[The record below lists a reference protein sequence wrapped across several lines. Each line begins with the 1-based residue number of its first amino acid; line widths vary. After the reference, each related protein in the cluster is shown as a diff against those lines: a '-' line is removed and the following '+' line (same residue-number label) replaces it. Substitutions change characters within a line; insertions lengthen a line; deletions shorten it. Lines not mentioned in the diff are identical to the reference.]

1 MGHPYLR
8 SLLRLLLTMP
18 SYFVVAF
25 VVLAMRCAVYLLPL
39 GKIDLVL
46 PYLCQIGH
54 MTTYP
59 PMLVSDRAQSC
70 RVNHV
75 IDPTIRRYR
84 NVRSDVDFLCPV
96 RVAGGEQRPLR
107 TQTAAPPH
115 GLLYHRR
122 RIRQPGSR
130 LAPASRMRVGYSVP
144 VIADDQT
151 PSDHSL
157 KGQWTA
163 GSIPDR
169 IKVGVRQQ
177 QCATSS
183 PDAYFWRLRS
193 QCRTRYVVPP
203 GHVSELVKGFR
214 LILKRLTFKEPQ

>member
-1 MGHPYLR
+1 GFYSNGYGAPVPEVLIA
-8 SLLRLLLTMP
+8 L
-18 SYFVVAF
+18 VAYYV
-25 VVLAMRCAVYLLPL
+25 VVLRRSFRDPRGEVR
-39 GKIDLVL
+39 GV
-46 PYLCQIGH
+46 
-54 MTTYP
+54 P
-59 PMLVSDRAQSC
+59 PATGEGR
-70 RVNHV
+70 
-75 IDPTIRRYR
+75 
-84 NVRSDVDFLCPV
+84 DVDFLCPV

-107 TQTAAPPH
+107 SQTAAPPH

-130 LAPASRMRVGYSVP
+130 FAPASRMRVGYSVP
-144 VIADDQT
+144 VIAGDQT

>member
-1 MGHPYLR
+1 
-8 SLLRLLLTMP
+8 MP
-18 SYFVVAF
+18 SYFVVAS
-25 VVLAMRCAVYLLPL
+25 VVLALRCATYLLPL
-39 GKIDLVL
+39 GKIGLAL
-46 PYLCQIGH
+46 LYLCQVDHI
-54 MTTYP
+54 TAYP
-59 PMLVSDRAQSC
+59 PMLVSDRAQSY
-70 RVNHV
+70 RVSHIV
-75 IDPTIRRYR
+75 GPAVYVPTGGAGT
-84 NVRSDVDFLCPV
+84 DVDFLCPV

-107 TQTAAPPH
+107 SQTAAPPH

-144 VIADDQT
+144 VIAGDQT

-177 QCATSS
+177 QCATTTS